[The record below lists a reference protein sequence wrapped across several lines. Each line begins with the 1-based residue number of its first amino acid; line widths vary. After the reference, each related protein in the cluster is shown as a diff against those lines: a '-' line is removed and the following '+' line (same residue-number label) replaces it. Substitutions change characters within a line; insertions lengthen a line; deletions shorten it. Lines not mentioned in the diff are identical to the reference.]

1 MKDYS
6 LAEQGI
12 MVGIGDL
19 SNDHEA
25 LVEKISLQK
34 FRMLISNVLML
45 QPMIKPIEKHIVYAI
60 TKENAKSM
68 AESAMKNAMRRTNLF
83 NRDKGRA

>member
-25 LVEKISLQK
+25 LIEKITLQK
-34 FRMLISNVLML
+34 LRMLIGNVLML
-45 QPMIKPIEKHIVYAI
+45 HPILKSIEKHIIYAI
-60 TKENAKSM
+60 SKENAKNL
-68 AESAMKNAMRRTNLF
+68 AENAMKKAMKRGNMF
-83 NRDKGRA
+83 